1 MQYVSSRSVCIF
13 FTTQRQSFCSCNFNV
28 RLKSKGNNKSP
39 AHMHYVKDAYIRS
52 YLFFCFSTH
61 VKI

>member
-1 MQYVSSRSVCIF
+1 MQYVSSRSVSFI
-13 FTTQRQSFCSCNFNV
+13 TRQRQSFCSCNVYV
-28 RLKSKGNNKSP
+28 RLFSKVNNKSP
-39 AHMHYVKDAYIRS
+39 AHMHYVKDAYIRF